1 MSVVRVLYKKSLL
14 AELFYFYRY
23 LVVIIGAVQVIS
35 WNDHHQKLTT
45 SDQQGLIIVWM
56 LYKET
61 SYTIFKNDL
70 DDCVWQ

>member
-1 MSVVRVLYKKSLL
+1 MTVVRVLYKKSLL